1 MAKLVVTAQYVAL
14 GAGPTDYSAQVKG
27 ATLTIDAPEVDV
39 TNMDS
44 AGWTE
49 LLGGIKK
56 ATLAIEWVKDADL
69 SGLDAA
75 VYAALGTTLAFR
87 VREQDSAI
95 ATTNPE
101 YQGTVLVTQWAP
113 VSGSVGAAFGGSTS
127 WPVTGAIVRDTTP

>member
-1 MAKLVVTAQYVAL
+1 MAKLVVKAQHVAI
-14 GAGPTDYSAQVKG
+14 GAVDYSAQVKG

-75 VYAALGTTLAFR
+75 VYAAIGGTLAFA
-87 VREQDSAI
+87 VRQQDSAI

-101 YQGTVLVTQWAP
+101 FQGNVLITSWAP
-113 VSGSVGAAFGGSTS
+113 VAGSVGQAFGGSTS
-127 WPVTGAIVRDTTP
+127 WPVTGAIVRDVTP